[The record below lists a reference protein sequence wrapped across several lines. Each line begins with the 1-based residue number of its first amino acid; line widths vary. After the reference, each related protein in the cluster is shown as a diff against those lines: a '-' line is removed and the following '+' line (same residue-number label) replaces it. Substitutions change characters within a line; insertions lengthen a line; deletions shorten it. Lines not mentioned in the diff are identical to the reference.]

1 MNTPQDLYDV
11 LKKYGCSSVN
21 EQRDDGW
28 TPLMNAVLVSDKRSA
43 KTLIENGARLELREE
58 EGRTALYIAVEYG
71 VTDMTRMLI
80 DAGAD
85 INAKNKDGYTPLQC
99 AKFCEDLFAGSDTGK
114 FYTSIRE
121 MIEAKA
127 AEPTPERKAIMPPPE
142 RKAIMPPPRK
152 KPPSKR
158 FSL

>member
-1 MNTPQDLYDV
+1 MNTPRDLDDV
-11 LKKYGCSSVN
+11 LMKYGYSSVN
-21 EQRDDGW
+21 EQLYGW

-43 KTLIENGARLELREE
+43 QTLLENGAVLELRDD

-71 VTDMTRMLI
+71 INDMTRMLL

-85 INAKNKDGYTPLQC
+85 INTKSNVGITPLQC
-99 AKFCEDLFAGSDTGK
+99 AKACEEIYSGVDTGK
-114 FYTSIRE
+114 IYGRIRQMLE
-121 MIEAKA
+121 TKA
-127 AEPTPERKAIMPPPE
+127 AEPLPE

-152 KPPSKR
+152 KLPSKR